1 MIVPLRQKTLV
12 PPLSGA
18 EEDAAPIKALAQA
31 LACPSFVAEILLQ
44 KGVDTV
50 EAAQEYFFPTAKTL
64 RPCCGIMDLVKA
76 VDLLEEVRASGEKI
90 AVHGDYDVDGV
101 TGTALLCSVLRE
113 CGFAEVLPVLPN
125 RFNQGYGLCEQT
137 VRNLH
142 SQGVKWILTVDT
154 GIGAIP
160 EVRLA
165 NSLGLK
171 VLICDH
177 HQQGDELPEAMAVVN
192 PNRRECTYQHK
203 QLSGVAVAWKLSE
216 HLMARI
222 LGRSADSY
230 LDLVALGTLADLMP
244 LADEN
249 RYLVK
254 VGLKALVRSQ
264 RPGLRLLVEE
274 SHLDLEFPRAQDV
287 LFRITPMLN
296 AAGRMGSPELA
307 LDFLM
312 SEDLAEAKKLLA
324 ELKECNKE
332 RRMWEAMMVRE
343 AIEMVEAD
351 ESLLDSKVL
360 VVASPTWNQ
369 GVIGIVAA
377 RLIERFHRPVA
388 VISVGEDGQGRA
400 SCRSAAGFNWLEAL
414 DSVADLLLRYG
425 GHCHASG
432 FTVDADLIP
441 ELRRRLKDR
450 TWSSGLLGSVKSD
463 ARSVYADYSLGLDE
477 VCAGLMQWLQRLEPF
492 GAKNPAPIFYASGV
506 RLEGVPRQVG
516 ADHLRMRL
524 RHNGKIF
531 DAIAFQQRSSM
542 DWLKAQK
549 SFALAFYPVWNMQ
562 KPGAKR
568 SDKDIQLQVLAFGEA
583 P

>member
-12 PPLSGA
+12 PPPSISGQDS
-18 EEDAAPIKALAQA
+18 EQSQA
-31 LACPSFVAEILLQ
+31 LIQALGCPAFVADVLLQ
-44 KGVDTV
+44 NGVGTF
-50 EAAQEYFFPTAKTL
+50 EAAQEYFFPTSKSL
-64 RPCCGIMDLVKA
+64 RPCSGIMDLVKA
-76 VDLLEEVRASGEKI
+76 VDLLEEVYQKGEKI

-113 CGFAEVLPVLPN
+113 CGFADVLPVLPN

-137 VRNLH
+137 VRHLH
-142 SQGVKWILTVDT
+142 AQGVQWILTVDT

-160 EVRLA
+160 EVELA

-177 HQQGDELPEAMAVVN
+177 HQQGESLPPAMAVVN
-192 PNRRECTYQHK
+192 PNRKECTYGHK

-216 HLMARI
+216 HLMARL
-222 LGRSADSY
+222 LGKNADAY

-244 LADEN
+244 LSDEN

-254 VGLKALVRSQ
+254 VGLKALVKSS

-274 SHLDLEFPRAQDV
+274 SHLDQEYPRAQDV
-287 LFRITPMLN
+287 LFRITPILN

-307 LDFLM
+307 LNFLM
-312 SEDLAEAKKLLA
+312 ATDMPTARRLLA
-324 ELKECNKE
+324 ELRECNKE
-332 RRMWEAMMVRE
+332 RRMWESMMVRE
-343 AIEMVEAD
+343 AIEMVESD
-351 ESLLDSKVL
+351 DTLLHSKVL

-377 RLIERFHRPVA
+377 RLIERFHKPVA

-400 SCRSAAGFNWLEAL
+400 SCRCASGFNWLRAL
-414 DSVADLLLRYG
+414 DGVADLLLRYG

-432 FTVDADLIP
+432 FTVPVDKIA
-441 ELRRRLKDR
+441 ELRLRLQSAEM
-450 TWSSGLLGSVKSD
+450 TQPSSVSQCGE
-463 ARSVYADYSLGLDE
+463 ARAVLADYVLDLDR
-477 VCAGLMQWLQRLEPF
+477 VDAGLMQWLQRLEPF
-492 GAKNPAPIFYASGV
+492 GSKNPAPVFYASGV
-506 RLEGVPRQVG
+506 KLEGSLRQVG

-524 RHNGKIF
+524 KQNGKMF
-531 DAIAFQQRSSM
+531 DAIAFQQRSAM
-542 DWLKAQK
+542 EWLQ
-549 SFALAFYPVWNMQ
+549 SQSTFAIAFYPVWNMQ
-562 KPGAKR
+562 RPGAKR
-568 SDKDIQLQVLAFGEA
+568 SDRDIQLQILAFAEC